1 MKKNTALGVFA
12 LAAALLVPATADA
25 AGPPLPVAGNGNKV
39 KVFATGVPVP
49 VAYAFAGRDTFIAGG
64 AEGPLK
70 GGIYVVRPGST
81 KAKKVPGT
89 SSNAFGVAWSGGKL
103 YASLGTSLAVFSKW
117 NGRRF
122 KSRKTI
128 LKATKKDFTG
138 FNGIAIGPDH
148 RLYAG
153 VTLEFDH
160 KASKKKYAN
169 SVISVRKSGKDLK
182 VVSTGLRQP
191 WQMAFAKGQKS
202 PIVTDLGQD
211 KPKGTKAPDL
221 IVKATPGSDFG
232 FPKCNWSNAK
242 TCEKFDL
249 PILIL
254 DPQPNSPSPMGIAAK
269 GRKLY
274 VAMFNG
280 LKLTGPEV
288 ITTNTKGTVIRDF
301 LTGFAAPVFST
312 AVHNGYVYA
321 GDFTGTIYRVKG

>member
-1 MKKNTALGVFA
+1 MKKNAALGVVA
-12 LAAALLVPATADA
+12 LLAALLVSSTAEA
-25 AGPPLPVAGNGNKV
+25 AGPPLPVANNGNEV
-39 KVFATGVPVP
+39 KVFATGVAIP
-49 VAYAFAGRDTFIAGG
+49 VAYAFAGENTFIAGG
-64 AEGPLK
+64 SENDIK

-89 SSNAFGVAWSGGKL
+89 TSNAFGVAWSGGKL
-103 YASLGTSLAVFSKW
+103 YASLGTSIAVFSKW
-117 NGRRF
+117 NGKRF
-122 KSRKTI
+122 KQRKTI

-148 RLYAG
+148 RIYAG
-153 VTLEFDH
+153 VTLEFDN

-169 SVISVRKSGKDLK
+169 SVISIRKSGEGLK

-191 WQMAFAKGQKS
+191 WQMAFAKGQRS
-202 PIVTDLGQD
+202 PIVTDLGQE
-211 KPKGTKAPDL
+211 KPKAPDL

-232 FPKCNWSNAK
+232 FTKCNWSNAK
-242 TCEKFDL
+242 TCKKFDL

-254 DPQPNSPSPMGIAAK
+254 EPQPAGPSPMGITARGK
-269 GRKLY
+269 KLY

-280 LKLTGPEV
+280 LKTTGPEV

-301 LTGFAAPVFST
+301 LTGFVAPVLST
-312 AVHNGYVYA
+312 AVHKGYVYA

>member
-1 MKKNTALGVFA
+1 MKKNTTLGVLA
-12 LAAALLVPATADA
+12 LTAALLVPATADA
-25 AGPPLPVAGNGNKV
+25 AGPPLPVANNGNEV
-39 KVFATGVPVP
+39 KVFATEVGVP
-49 VAYAFAGRDTFIAGG
+49 VAYAFAGRNTFIAGG
-64 AEGPLK
+64 AEGPVK
-70 GGIYVVRPGST
+70 GGIYVVKPGST
-81 KAKKVPGT
+81 VAKKVPGT
-89 SSNAFGVAWSGGKL
+89 TTNAFGVAWSGGRL
-103 YASLGTSLAVFSKW
+103 YASLGTSIAVFSKW

-122 KSRKTI
+122 KHRETI
-128 LKATKKDFTG
+128 LKANSDFTG

-160 KASKKKYAN
+160 KSSKKKYAN
-169 SVISVRKSGKDLK
+169 SVISMRKSGKDLR

-191 WQMAFAKGQKS
+191 WQMVFAKGQSS

-232 FPKCNWSNAK
+232 FPKCTWANAG
-242 TCEKFDL
+242 TCRKFDL

-254 DPQPNSPSPMGIAAK
+254 DPQPDSPSPMGIAAR

-280 LKLTGPEV
+280 LKTTGPEV
-288 ITTNTKGTVIRDF
+288 ITTNTRGTVIRDF
-301 LTGFAAPVFST
+301 LTGFAAPVLST

-321 GDFTGTIYRVKG
+321 GDLSGTVYRVKG